1 VSELTAVATERDTAV
16 LDVAAGSQTL
26 NVLSWVLGPTL
37 RHLRAARLGREL
49 DGQDVLAVRVADEVN
64 DSHVGGD
71 LLLLGDEK
79 DAEAV
84 LTESLLNGRKAEL
97 IHGVTSVGAEADT
110 EGVEVLL
117 LGCVDEGGPGSL
129 RLHLGDA
136 SPVDGA
142 TRLAVDSAVA
152 LLVTELAGAVEG
164 TLNALVG
171 AISLVVTDLTAV
183 EALAGETAAALGLVG
198 AVAGEMAGLLAN
210 TACAIASVA
219 AASCEL
225 LVEPGGIRERSHT

>member
-1 VSELTAVATERDTAV
+1 MLASSTLHDVGGETDLADVSELTTVAAERNTAV
-16 LDVAAGSQTL
+16 LDVAARSKAL
-26 NVLSWVLGPTL
+26 DVLGWVLGPTL
-37 RHLRAARLGREL
+37 SHLRTTRLGGEL
-49 DGQDVLAVRVADEVN
+49 DGEDVFAVRVADEVN
-64 DSHVGGD
+64 DGHVGGD

-79 DAEAV
+79 DAETV
-84 LTESLLNGRKAEL
+84 LTESLLDGRKAEL
-97 IHGVTSVGAEADT
+97 IHGGTSVGTEADT

-117 LGCVDEGGPGSL
+117 LGGVDEGSPSSL

-142 TRLAVDSAVA
+142 TRLALDSAVA

-171 AISLVVTDLTAV
+171 AIGLVVTDLTAV
-183 EALAGETAAALGLVG
+183 EALAGETAAALGFVR

-210 TACAIASVA
+210 TACAIA
-219 AASCEL
+219 
-225 LVEPGGIRERSHT
+225 GIA